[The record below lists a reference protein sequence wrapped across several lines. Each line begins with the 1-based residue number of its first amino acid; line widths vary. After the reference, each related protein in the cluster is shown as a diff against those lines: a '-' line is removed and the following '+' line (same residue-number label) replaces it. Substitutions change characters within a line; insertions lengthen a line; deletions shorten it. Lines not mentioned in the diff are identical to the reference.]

1 MDRSALR
8 RYYDHHATV
17 YDRWMVSY
25 DRVMLG
31 DLRRR
36 LCALARGRTL
46 ELAVGTGL
54 NISGYPS
61 GTPLVGLDYSRRMLE
76 VARRRVEGI
85 EVAMA
90 LIEGDAAA
98 LPFPDATFDTVVT
111 TLFLSTAPDPAA
123 SVAEMSRVLRPGG
136 SLLVFDHGRSH
147 LVGVRFLERV
157 VGRLLRGRTGLDL
170 NRAPIQYL
178 DRCQLRIDQVEWS
191 RLGII
196 HTMVCQKAQ

>member
-31 DLRRR
+31 HLRRR
-36 LCALARGRTL
+36 LCGLARGRTL

-54 NISGYPS
+54 NLSGYPS
-61 GTPLVGLDYSRRMLE
+61 GMPLVGLDYSRRMLE
-76 VARRRVEGI
+76 VARRRVRQA

-90 LIEGDAAA
+90 LIEGDAVA
-98 LPFPDATFDTVVT
+98 LPFPDRSFDTVVT

-147 LVGVRFLERV
+147 LAGIRFLERV
-157 VGRLLRGRTGLDL
+157 VGRLLKGRTGVDL
-170 NRAPIQYL
+170 NRAPIEYL
-178 DRCQLRIDQVEWS
+178 DRYQLRIDQVEWS

-196 HTMVCQKAQ
+196 QMIVTRKAQ